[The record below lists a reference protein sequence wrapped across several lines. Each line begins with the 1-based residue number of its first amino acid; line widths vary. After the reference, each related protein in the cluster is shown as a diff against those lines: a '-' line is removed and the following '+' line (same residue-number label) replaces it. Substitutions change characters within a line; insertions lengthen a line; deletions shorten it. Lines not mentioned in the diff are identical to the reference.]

1 MSSRKTQKHMTATEV
16 ARNFS
21 DVISR
26 VLYQHESIVVER
38 GGVAVCEIRPVYAA
52 MGCSGADLVELLRS
66 LPKPPDEYL
75 DVVEQAVR
83 DQPPAEDRRWRH

>member
-1 MSSRKTQKHMTATEV
+1 MTATEV

-21 DVISR
+21 EVINR
-26 VLYQHESIVVER
+26 VLYQHESVVVER

-52 MGCSGADLVELLRS
+52 MGCSAEELVELLRS

-75 DVVEQAVR
+75 DAVEEGVR
-83 DQPPAEDRRWRH
+83 NQPPAEDHRWRR